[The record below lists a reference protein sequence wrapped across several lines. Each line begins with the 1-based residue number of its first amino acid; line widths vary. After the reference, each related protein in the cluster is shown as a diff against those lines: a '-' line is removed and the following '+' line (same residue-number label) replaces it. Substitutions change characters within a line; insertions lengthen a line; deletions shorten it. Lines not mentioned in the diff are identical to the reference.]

1 MASKKTKSDILL
13 KVNVASSRIL
23 EIGQNGIKTEQ
34 TGKGTI
40 TGRYRGTHW
49 DTLEM
54 QMNPDGTSSWQVKF
68 IQMTDKGDM
77 LVGTG
82 SGTGEAPNSR
92 GIAKSKGDGTIMTQS
107 QRLADLNSKRW
118 TCEVE
123 SNLRTDKAVVKVKFE

>member
-1 MASKKTKSDILL
+1 MATKRTISDILL
-13 KVNVASSRIL
+13 KVNVTSSRIL
-23 EIGQNGIKTEQ
+23 EIGQTGIKTEQ

-40 TGRYRGTHW
+40 AGRYRGTHW

-77 LVGTG
+77 LAGTG
-82 SGTGEAPNSR
+82 SGTGDAPNSR
-92 GIAKSKGDGTIMTQS
+92 GIAKGRGEGTIMTQS
-107 QRLADLNSKRW
+107 QRLADLNGKKW

-123 SNLRTDKAVVKVKFE
+123 SNLRTDKATVKVKFE